1 MFWVVPGNIFIDQV
15 QSRKHTVKMYMN
27 KGATNNIG
35 VLFCW
40 G

>member
-1 MFWVVPGNIFIDQV
+1 MFWVVPENIFIDHL

-27 KGATNNIG
+27 EGTTNNFG

-40 G
+40 S